1 MSGREANLTCPDLS
15 APPRLSNDQARV
27 LNPLHDDIAESWQ
40 NVLADIIPHDV
51 EVHPLPVET
60 PVEFSAETTKAGTVP
75 FSISPHG
82 VSGLL
87 WFDLALAY
95 ALLESG
101 LGSDRISQ
109 PLTRPL
115 SAVETSVLTRI
126 IDPLLQQY
134 ERHWRKL
141 ADVTFAPLPLSE
153 QESLLVDLNS
163 GQMLQWWFEVSLLG
177 ATLRIGIF
185 LPARQTTPLLDHLT
199 LQNWIAGG
207 EQPSAPESDMV
218 EAVKSSRVMVQA
230 TLGTVSISL
239 GELSDLSAGSVL
251 LLPGLDEDIVSVR
264 IADQPKF
271 TGKVRRVRGSL
282 VVELSTPYAPEEA
295 FLP

>member
-1 MSGREANLTCPDLS
+1 VSGHEASLTCPDLS
-15 APPRLSNDQARV
+15 GPARLSNDQARV
-27 LNPLHDDIAESWQ
+27 LNPLHDDIADSWRS
-40 NVLADIIPHDV
+40 VLAGIIPHDV
-51 EVHPLPVET
+51 EVRSLPVET
-60 PVEFSAETTKAGTVP
+60 AVEFSAETTKAGTIP

-82 VSGLL
+82 ISGLL

-115 SAVETSVLTRI
+115 NAVETSILTRI
-126 IDPLLQQY
+126 VDPLLQQY

-153 QESLLVDLNS
+153 QESLLGDIKG
-163 GQMLQWWFEVSLLG
+163 GQMLQWWFEISLLG
-177 ATLRIGIF
+177 ATLRTGIC
-185 LPARQTTPLLDHLT
+185 LPARQITPLLDHLT

-207 EQPSAPESDMV
+207 EQPTTPESDMV

-239 GELSDLSAGSVL
+239 GELSDLSPGSVL
-251 LLPGLDEDIVSVR
+251 LLPGLDEDVVSVH

-282 VVELSTPYAPEEA
+282 VVELATAHVPEED